1 MKSKYFEVA
10 KFEFLKIV
18 RKKSFWLGTLF
29 MPLLI
34 GVIALIS
41 GLTSVD
47 AAKKLEQPM
56 SFSKIYVYDQQG
68 VISTSLLS
76 SPFELTQDVETAKN
90 GAKLDKTVALVKLS
104 DNFYQ
109 DLNYELY
116 YRKDSDFMGTANL
129 PTIVNALVKQSAFT
143 KVSDP
148 NLAVVLNSTPSSTS
162 YTYDKEGKLVKEGFE
177 KFILPIMSL
186 IVFFMAVFISSAF
199 LLQSVSAE
207 KENRMIETILSI
219 VDRKSLMFGKM
230 VGLMGVM
237 FVQLF
242 TWVVFGFIIYKVV
255 MSGFNLPI
263 PIDLTNIDLSVLP
276 LNIFL
281 IIAGFLFFAAIMT
294 GTGAIGT
301 GAEDSRNLS
310 SIFIILSIFPMYL
323 MQALI
328 TNPMGPL
335 AIVLSY
341 FPFTSFMVLLIR
353 NSFGALPTLQLV
365 IGMVSSLV
373 YVVVAMF
380 VALKLFE
387 LGCLMYNRR
396 PSFKEMLSYLKPRR

>member
-10 KFEFLKIV
+10 KFEFLKIIK
-18 RKKSFWLGTLF
+18 KKSFWLGTLF

-47 AAKKLEQPM
+47 AAKKLEQPT
-56 SFSKIYVYDQQG
+56 SFSKIYVYDSQG
-68 VISTSLLS
+68 VISTSLLV
-76 SPFELTQDVETAKN
+76 SPFELTQDIYAAENSVKQ
-90 GAKLDKTVALVKLS
+90 DKTVAFVKLS

-109 DLNYELY
+109 DLSYELY

-129 PTIVNALVKQSAFT
+129 PTIVNALVKQSAFA

-148 NLAVVLNSTPSSTS
+148 NLTVVLNSTPTSTS
-162 YTYDKEGKLVKEGFE
+162 YTYDKDGNLVKEGFE

-219 VDRKSLMFGKM
+219 VDKKSLMFGKM
-230 VGLMGVM
+230 IGLMGVM

-242 TWVVFGFIIYKVV
+242 TWVVFGFVIYKVV

-294 GTGAIGT
+294 GTGEIGR
-301 GAEDSRNLS
+301 ASCRER
-310 SIFIILSIFPMYL
+310 
-323 MQALI
+323 
-328 TNPMGPL
+328 
-335 AIVLSY
+335 V
-341 FPFTSFMVLLIR
+341 
-353 NSFGALPTLQLV
+353 
-365 IGMVSSLV
+365 
-373 YVVVAMF
+373 
-380 VALKLFE
+380 
-387 LGCLMYNRR
+387 
-396 PSFKEMLSYLKPRR
+396 

>member
-47 AAKKLEQPM
+47 AAKKLEQPT

-90 GAKLDKTVALVKLS
+90 SAKLDKTVALVKLS

-129 PTIVNALVKQSAFT
+129 PTIVNALVKQSAFA

-365 IGMVSSLV
+365 VGIVSSLV

-396 PSFKEMLSYLKPRR
+396 PSLKEILGYLKAK

>member
-1 MKSKYFEVA
+1 MMRSKYFEVA
-10 KFEFLKIV
+10 KFEFLKII
-18 RKKSFWLGTLF
+18 RKKSFWMGTLF

-41 GLTSVD
+41 GLTSAD
-47 AAKKLEQPM
+47 AAKKMEQPS
-56 SFSKIYVYDQQG
+56 SFSKIYVYDTEQ
-68 VISTSLLS
+68 VINSTLLT
-76 SPFELTQDVETAKN
+76 SPFESVDSVESITQQVKD
-90 GAKLDKTVALVKLS
+90 DKTKALVKLS

-109 DLNYELY
+109 DLTYELY
-116 YRKDSDFMGTANL
+116 YRKDADFMGTANL
-129 PTIVNALVKQSAFT
+129 PTVVNVLIKQSAFT
-143 KVSDP
+143 KVTDP
-148 NLAVVLNSTPSSTS
+148 AIATVLNSTPTSSS
-162 YTYDKEGKLVKEGFE
+162 YTYDSNGNVVKEGFE

-219 VDRKSLMFGKM
+219 VDKKSLMFGKM

-237 FVQLF
+237 FIQLF
-242 TWVVFGFIIYKVV
+242 TWVVFGFLIYKVI

-263 PIDLTNIDLSVLP
+263 PIDFNNIDLSVLP

-281 IIAGFLFFAAIMT
+281 IIAGFLFFAAIMV

-310 SIFIILSIFPMYL
+310 SIFILLSIFPLYL
-323 MQALI
+323 MQVLI
-328 TNPMGPL
+328 TDPMGTL
-335 AIVLSY
+335 ATVLSY

-353 NSFGALPTLQLV
+353 NSFGALPVLELV
-365 IGMVSSLV
+365 IGIVASIV
-373 YVVVAMF
+373 YVVVAMII
-380 VALKLFE
+380 ALKLFE
-387 LGCLMYNRR
+387 VGCLMYNRR
-396 PSFKEMLSYLKPRR
+396 PSAKEAISYLWRR

>member
-1 MKSKYFEVA
+1 MMQNKYFEVA

-18 RKKSFWLGTLF
+18 RKKSFWVGTLF

-47 AAKKLEQPM
+47 ATKRMEQPT
-56 SFSKIYVYDQQG
+56 SFSKIYLYDVEG
-68 VISTSLLS
+68 VINSNLLIP
-76 SPFELTQDVETAKN
+76 PFELIGDVESATQQVKN
-90 GAKLDKTVALVKLS
+90 DKTQVLVKLS

-109 DLNYELY
+109 DLSYELY
-116 YRKDSDFMGTANL
+116 YRKDADFMGTVNL
-129 PTIVNALVKQSAFT
+129 PTVVNALIKQSAFS
-143 KVSDP
+143 KVADP
-148 NLAVVLNSTPSSTS
+148 NIAMVLNGTPTSSS
-162 YTYDKEGKLVKEGFE
+162 YTYDANEVMVKEGFE
-177 KFILPIMSL
+177 KFVLPIMSL
-186 IVFFMAVFISSAF
+186 IIFFIAVFISSAF

-219 VDRKSLMFGKM
+219 VDKKSLMFGKM
-230 VGLMGVM
+230 IGLMGVM
-237 FVQLF
+237 FIQLF
-242 TWVVFGFIIYKVV
+242 TWVVFGFAIYKIV

-263 PIDLTNIDLSVLP
+263 PIDFNNIDLSVLP

-281 IIAGFLFFAAIMT
+281 IIAGFFFFAAIMV

-301 GAEDSRNLS
+301 GAGDSRNLS
-310 SIFIILSIFPMYL
+310 SIFILLAIFPMYL

-335 AIVLSY
+335 AVVLSY

-353 NSFGALPTLQLV
+353 NSFGALSTLELI
-365 IGMVSSLV
+365 IGVVASII
-373 YVVVAMF
+373 YVVVAMLT
-380 VALKLFE
+380 ALKLFE
-387 LGCLMYNRR
+387 VGCLMYNRR
-396 PSFKEMLSYLKPRR
+396 PSAKEAISYLWKR